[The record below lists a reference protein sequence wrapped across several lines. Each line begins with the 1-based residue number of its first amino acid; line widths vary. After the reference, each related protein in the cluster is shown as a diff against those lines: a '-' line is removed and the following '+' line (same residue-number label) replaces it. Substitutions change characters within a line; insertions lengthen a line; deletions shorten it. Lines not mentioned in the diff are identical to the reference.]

1 MKMAEPD
8 AATQRIIDVR
18 LDERSVVRR
27 NPTIEHERAIAIFD
41 LLEENRFDLQNHGPG
56 PYKLMLGIEEN
67 RLIFDVR
74 DSADSEIDRIQLPL
88 VGMRGTI
95 RDYFTIC
102 DSYYGAIKNQS
113 LSQIETLDMARR
125 GLHNEAAEMLRERL
139 AERVGLDLDTAR
151 RLFTLICVL
160 HIRG

>member
-1 MKMAEPD
+1 MAEPD

-41 LLEENRFDLQNHGPG
+41 LLEENRFDLQGHPPG

-74 DSADSEIDRIQLPL
+74 DAGDSEIDRIQLPL

>member
-1 MKMAEPD
+1 MAEPD

-41 LLEENRFDLQNHGPG
+41 LLEENRFDLQGRVPG
-56 PYKLMLGIEEN
+56 PYKLILGIEEN
-67 RLIFDVR
+67 RLIFSVSDVG
-74 DSADSEIDRIQLPL
+74 DSEIDRIQLPL

-139 AERVGLDLDTAR
+139 ADRVGLDLDTAR